1 MGRFD
6 GRIAVV
12 SGGASGIGRATALR
26 LASEGAR
33 LEILDRHE
41 AEDTCRVIGDAGG
54 VATAARCDVIDD
66 DQIAAA
72 VDAIGQRHGR
82 VDILVNNAGILIDRR
97 PWHTRS
103 RQELECFLQ
112 VNYIGM
118 YALTRAIYPLLQRST
133 CGRIVMMASRTALVG
148 NAGMAGYV
156 ESKAAV
162 LALTKVLARELG
174 PEGIT
179 VNAVAP
185 GMIETPGTRAVH
197 ADRAMFDRAR
207 AQQVLKQPVTPEH
220 VAAAVAF
227 LASDDAAVI
236 TGQTIVCDGGG
247 FLH

>member
-1 MGRFD
+1 MGRLD

-12 SGGASGIGRATALR
+12 SGGASGIGRATAMR
-26 LASEGAR
+26 LASDGAR
-33 LEILDRHE
+33 LEILDRQD
-41 AEDTCRVIGDAGG
+41 AAGTCREIVDAGG
-54 VATAARCDVIDD
+54 VASSAMCDVTDD

-72 VDAIGQRHGR
+72 VDSIGRRQGH
-82 VDILVNNAGILIDRR
+82 VDILVNNAGILTDRR
-97 PWHTRS
+97 PWHTRG
-103 RQELECFLQ
+103 RQDLERFLG
-112 VNYIGM
+112 VNYIGL
-118 YALTRAIYPLLQRST
+118 YALTRAIYPLLQRSP
-133 CGRIVMMASRTALVG
+133 CGRIVMMASRTALLG
-148 NAGMAGYV
+148 NAEMAGYV

-162 LALTKVLARELG
+162 IALTKVLARELG

-185 GMIETPGTRAVH
+185 GMIETPGTCVH
-197 ADRAMFDRAR
+197 SDRAAFDRAR
-207 AQQVLKQPVTPEH
+207 ALQILKQPVTPEH

>member
-33 LEILDRHE
+33 IEILDRQE
-41 AEDTCRVIGDAGG
+41 AAETCCAIADAGG
-54 VATAARCDVIDD
+54 VGTGTRCDVTDD
-66 DQIAAA
+66 DQIADA
-72 VDAIGQRHGR
+72 VEAIGQRQGR

-103 RQELECFLQ
+103 RQELESFLQ
-112 VNYIGM
+112 VNYVGL
-118 YALTRAIYPLLQRST
+118 YALTRAVYPLLQRSA

-148 NAGMAGYV
+148 NAEMAGYV

-162 LALTKVLARELG
+162 MALTKVLARELG

-185 GMIETPGTRAVH
+185 GMIDTPGTRVH
-197 ADRAMFDRAR
+197 SDGAMFERAR
-207 AQQVLKQPVTPEH
+207 ALQILRQRVTPEH
-220 VAAAVAF
+220 VAAVVAF